1 MKMTVTAELG
11 GIYPRSEQLID
22 QSRSYD
28 RGKTEKAGLD
38 QQFDRDTRDLVK
50 LEEEA
55 EFSSFSDGALS
66 WQDQLRPFVDSLE
79 GVATGTRYSRWF
91 DTNTFF
97 KKPTINAK
105 IRASQF
111 DPKRFVRTD
120 LLPKQALW
128 SVTLVGPYTFSELA
142 ENLHYQNQS
151 ELLTDLAIAERD
163 IAQWLKTAGASR
175 IRIVEPSIVYRPY
188 REAPLS
194 DKELG
199 LALAAIRRV
208 VEGVDASFLLQTY
221 FGDSTE
227 VLSELLKLPVD
238 SVGLDLF
245 ETDYSGLKI
254 ETEKEI
260 LLGVVDS
267 RESNVEDPKWIAE
280 TVTRASKHIISDR
293 LVLSPNTDLK
303 FVPRKVADAK
313 TRSLAT
319 AVNLL
324 GDKQ

>member
-1 MKMTVTAELG
+1 M
-11 GIYPRSEQLID
+11 D
-22 QSRSYD
+22 Q
-28 RGKTEKAGLD
+28 EFA
-38 QQFDRDTRDLVK
+38 QDTRDLVK

-55 EFSSFSDGALS
+55 GFGSFTDGAFS
-66 WQDQLRPFVDSLE
+66 WQDQLRPFIDSLE
-79 GVATGTRYSRWF
+79 GVSTGTRYSRWF

-120 LLPKQALW
+120 LLPKQAVW
-128 SVTLVGPYTFSELA
+128 SVTLIGPYTFSELA
-142 ENLHYQNQS
+142 ENVHYQNQS
-151 ELLTDLAIAERD
+151 ELLIDLAIAESE
-163 IAQWLKTAGASR
+163 IAQWLKTAGVSR
-175 IRIVEPSIVYRPY
+175 IRIVEPCLVYRPY
-188 REAPLS
+188 REAPLN

-199 LALAAIRRV
+199 SALAAIRRV
-208 VEGVDASFLLQTY
+208 VEGVDASFVLQTY
-221 FGDSTE
+221 FGDSTK
-227 VLSELLKLPVD
+227 VLPELLKLPVD

-245 ETDYSGLKI
+245 ETDYPELKI
-254 ETEKEI
+254 ETEKEL

-280 TVTRASKHIISDR
+280 TATRMSKHIVSDR

-313 TRSLAT
+313 AGSLA
-319 AVNLL
+319 AAIKLI
-324 GDKQ
+324 GGR

>member
-1 MKMTVTAELG
+1 MTTTAELG

-28 RGKTEKAGLD
+28 RGKIDRGSLD
-38 QQFDRDTRDLVK
+38 DQFNQDTRDLVR

-55 EFSSFSDGALS
+55 EFRSFTDGAFS
-66 WQDQLRPFVDSLE
+66 WQDQLRPFVESLE
-79 GVATGTRYSRWF
+79 GVSTGTRYSRWF

-120 LLPKQALW
+120 LLPKQAVW

-151 ELLTDLAIAERD
+151 ELLTDLAIAERE
-163 IAQWLKTAGASR
+163 IAQWLKTAGVSR

-188 REAPLS
+188 REAPLN
-194 DKELG
+194 DKELRS
-199 LALAAIRRV
+199 ALAAIRTV
-208 VEGVDASFLLQTY
+208 VEGADASFLVQTY
-221 FGDSTE
+221 FGDSTK
-227 VLSELLKLPVD
+227 VLPELLKLPVD

-245 ETDYSGLKI
+245 ETDYSGFKI
-254 ETEKEI
+254 ETEKEV

-280 TVTRASKHIISDR
+280 TATRASKHIVSDG
-293 LVLSPNTDLK
+293 LVLAPNTDLK

-313 TRSLAT
+313 ARSLAA
-319 AVNLL
+319 AVKLV
-324 GDKQ
+324 GDRQ